1 VGHHHYAEIRYC
13 PYCGSPT
20 QLKEV
25 YGQSRAACPECGWVH
40 FEDPKVAAGVLVQQ
54 NGSVLLTRR
63 IYNPHK
69 GDWTL
74 PAGFV
79 DAHEDP
85 MHAAVRECQEET
97 GLIVKITRLRDI
109 VSGREHDRG
118 ADMVIVYDAEIIGGE
133 LIAGDD
139 ADQVAFFPLNHL
151 PTLAFQATKKV
162 IASLLNQ

>member
-1 VGHHHYAEIRYC
+1 MGHHHYEKIKYC

-20 QLKEV
+20 QLKDV
-25 YGQSRAACPECGWVH
+25 YGQPRATCPECGWVH
-40 FEDPKVAAGVLVQQ
+40 YEDPKVAAGVLVQQ
-54 NGSVLLTRR
+54 NGSVLLTQR
-63 IYNPHK
+63 IYNPNK

-85 MHAAVRECQEET
+85 MLAAARECQEET
-97 GLIVKITRLRDI
+97 GLIVKITHLRDI
-109 VSGREHDRG
+109 ISGREHERG

-133 LIAGDD
+133 LTAGDD
-139 ADQVAFFPLNHL
+139 ADQAAFFPLNQL

-162 IASLLNQ
+162 IATLLNQ